1 MKIISLNK
9 GLGAL
14 WYPLILGLYLC
25 CTLAQANNR
34 LIQNQFQRQQNQ
46 ISGTITDGTSPL
58 PGVTISIKGKR
69 NNTVSS
75 DFNGQYILSATATDT
90 LIVSFIGFKTAIVHI
105 KGRKTVNIQLQED
118 ITSLQEVRVN
128 AGYYSVKE
136 KERTG
141 SIARITA
148 KDIEKQP
155 VTNVLAAMQGRMAG
169 VNIVQSSG
177 IAGSG
182 FDIKIRGQN
191 SLRTDGNAPLYI
203 IDGVPY
209 ASDPIGVGYTATV
222 MPLPTSPLNNINP
235 GDIES
240 IEILKDAD
248 ATAIY
253 GSRGANGVVLLTT
266 KKGKAGK
273 TTFSF
278 NLNRGTAQVTRFADL
293 MKTEQYLEMRREA
306 FANDGVTIYPANAYD
321 VNGTWDLNRYT
332 DWQKKLTGGTAQ
344 ITNVQSSISGG
355 SALTQF
361 LISGNYGKETTV
373 FPGDFNYQKGNI
385 RVNLNHTSEDK
396 RFKTNF
402 AAGYTLQDN
411 DQPAKD
417 YTVESRTLA
426 PNAPALYDEEGNL
439 NWENGTFNNPLRNLQ
454 GEFLAKT
461 YDLVSNLMLSYRL
474 LPNMEIKS
482 NLGFTDLK
490 HQESSSQPS
499 TVYDPAWEVGPEYSL
514 ISIGNTTRQSWIIEP
529 QLNYRQNLQD
539 DLELDVLLGST
550 FQQQTARKLVQRASG
565 FTSNSLINNL
575 AAASDIAVDIDDY
588 SVYKYQAFFG
598 RVNLNWKKKYIFN
611 LTGRRDGSS
620 RFGPGKQFA
629 AFGAVGA
636 VWLFS
641 EESFL
646 TNSVLSFGKL
656 RTSYGITGSD
666 QIGNYQFFDTYSAT
680 GGNYQGVIGLVP
692 TRLFNPN
699 FAWETNRK
707 LEVALEMGFLKD
719 KIFLT
724 LAFFSNRSSNQLVGT
739 PLPSTTGFTSIQANL
754 DATVQN
760 SGIEVTL
767 RTLNLETKNFS
778 WSTSFNATALKN
790 KLLSFPDLEASTYRN
805 QFAIGAPLN
814 IRKMYH
820 FEGVN
825 PQTGFYQFKDV
836 NGDGKITA
844 DADKTAIVDLN
855 PKFYGGL
862 QNQIRYKNWQLDF
875 LFQFVKQQNLNTA
888 AVGFPGMLGNQ
899 AAALSNHWQKP
910 GDIATYQRFT
920 TGMDAGAVAAQINY
934 YSSDGVVTDASF
946 IRLKNIA
953 LSYNLPKNWLG
964 CAACKIVMEG
974 QNLLTFTHYK
984 GADPEFLTTNSLP
997 PLKIVTAGIQLN
1009 F

>member
-90 LIVSFIGFKTAIVHI
+90 LIVSFIGFKTAIVPI

-222 MPLPTSPLNNINP
+222 MPLTTSPLNNINP

-426 PNAPALYDEEGNL
+426 PNAPVLYDEEGNL

-598 RVNLNWKKKYIFN
+598 RVNLNWKKKYIVN

-636 VWLFS
+636 AWLFN
-641 EESFL
+641 EETFL

-666 QIGNYQFFDTYSAT
+666 QIGNYQFLDTYSAT

-724 LAFFSNRSSNQLVGT
+724 LASFSNRSSNQLVGT

-984 GADPEFLTTNSLP
+984 GADPEFVTTNSLP

>member
-14 WYPLILGLYLC
+14 WYPFIIGFLLS
-25 CTLAQANNR
+25 CTPALANNR
-34 LIQNQFQRQQNQ
+34 LRPMLSVRQQNP
-46 ISGTITDGTSPL
+46 INGIITDGTSPL

-75 DFNGQYILSATATDT
+75 DFNGQYILSANATDT
-90 LIVSFIGFKTAIVHI
+90 LIVSFIGFKTAIVPI
-105 KGRKTVNIQLQED
+105 KGRKTVNIQLLED

-293 MKTEQYLEMRREA
+293 MKTQQYLEMRREA

-636 VWLFS
+636 AWLFS

-666 QIGNYQFFDTYSAT
+666 QIGNYQFLDTYSAT

-724 LAFFSNRSSNQLVGT
+724 LASFSNRSSNQLVGT

-920 TGMDAGAVAAQINY
+920 TGMDAGAVTAQINY

>member
-90 LIVSFIGFKTAIVHI
+90 LIVSFIGFKTAIVPI

-222 MPLPTSPLNNINP
+222 MPLTTSPLNNINP

-426 PNAPALYDEEGNL
+426 PNAPVLYDEEGNL

-514 ISIGNTTRQSWIIEP
+514 ISIGNTTRQSWIFEP

-598 RVNLNWKKKYIFN
+598 RVNLNWKKKYIVN

-636 VWLFS
+636 AWLFN
-641 EESFL
+641 EETFL

-666 QIGNYQFFDTYSAT
+666 QIGNYQFLDTYSAT

-724 LAFFSNRSSNQLVGT
+724 LASFSNRSSNQLVGT

-805 QFAIGAPLN
+805 QFAIGGPLN

-984 GADPEFLTTNSLP
+984 GADPEFVTTNSLP

>member
-14 WYPLILGLYLC
+14 WYPLIIGFLLS
-25 CTLAQANNR
+25 CTPALANNR
-34 LIQNQFQRQQNQ
+34 LRQNQSQRQQNQ

-75 DFNGQYILSATATDT
+75 DFNGQYILSANATDT
-90 LIVSFIGFKTAIVHI
+90 LIVSFIGFKTAIVPI
-105 KGRKTVNIQLQED
+105 KGRKTVNIQLRED

-411 DQPAKD
+411 NQPAKD

-636 VWLFS
+636 AWLFS

-646 TNSVLSFGKL
+646 TDSVLSFGKL

-666 QIGNYQFFDTYSAT
+666 QIGNYQFLDTYSAT

-724 LAFFSNRSSNQLVGT
+724 LASFSNRSSNQLVGT

-805 QFAIGAPLN
+805 QFAIGVPLN

>member
-9 GLGAL
+9 GLEAL
-14 WYPLILGLYLC
+14 WYPLIIGLYLW
-25 CTLAQANNR
+25 CTPAQANNR
-34 LIQNQFQRQQNQ
+34 LRQNQSLPQQNQ

-90 LIVSFIGFKTAIVHI
+90 LIVSFIGFKTAIVPI

-222 MPLPTSPLNNINP
+222 MPLTTSPLNNINP

-426 PNAPALYDEEGNL
+426 PNAPVLYDEEGNL

-598 RVNLNWKKKYIFN
+598 RVNLNWKKKYIVN

-636 VWLFS
+636 AWLFN
-641 EESFL
+641 EETFL

-666 QIGNYQFFDTYSAT
+666 QIGNYQFLDTYSAT

-724 LAFFSNRSSNQLVGT
+724 LASFSNRSSNQLVGT

-778 WSTSFNATALKN
+778 WSTSFNATTLKN

-984 GADPEFLTTNSLP
+984 GADPEFVTTNSLP

>member
-9 GLGAL
+9 GLEAL
-14 WYPLILGLYLC
+14 WYPLIIGLYLW
-25 CTLAQANNR
+25 CTPAQANNR
-34 LIQNQFQRQQNQ
+34 LRQNQSLPQQNQ

-90 LIVSFIGFKTAIVHI
+90 LIVSFIGFKTAIVPI

-514 ISIGNTTRQSWIIEP
+514 ISIGNTTRQSWIFEP

-598 RVNLNWKKKYIFN
+598 RVNLNWKKKYIVN

-636 VWLFS
+636 AWLFN
-641 EESFL
+641 EETFL

-666 QIGNYQFFDTYSAT
+666 QIGNYQFLDTYSAT

-724 LAFFSNRSSNQLVGT
+724 LASFSNRSSNQLVGT

-805 QFAIGAPLN
+805 QFAIGGPLN

>member
-1 MKIISLNK
+1 MKNFSLNK

-25 CTLAQANNR
+25 CTPAQANNR
-34 LIQNQFQRQQNQ
+34 LRQNQLQWQQNQ

-90 LIVSFIGFKTAIVHI
+90 LMVSFIGFKTAIVPI
-105 KGRKTVNIQLQED
+105 NGRKIINIQLQED

-293 MKTEQYLEMRREA
+293 MKAEQYLEMRREA

-426 PNAPALYDEEGNL
+426 PNAPVLYDEEGNL

-598 RVNLNWKKKYIFN
+598 RVNLNWKKKYIVN

-636 VWLFS
+636 AWLFS

-656 RTSYGITGSD
+656 RTSYGFTGSD
-666 QIGNYQFFDTYSAT
+666 QIGNYQFLDTYSAT

-724 LAFFSNRSSNQLVGT
+724 LASFSNRSSNQLVGT

-767 RTLNLETKNFS
+767 RTVNLESKSFS
-778 WSTSFNATALKN
+778 WSTKFNATVLKN
-790 KLLSFPDLEASTYRN
+790 KLVSFPDLEASTYRN

>member
-1 MKIISLNK
+1 MKNISFYK
-9 GLGAL
+9 GDSAL
-14 WYPLILGLYLC
+14 CYLILIGFILSS
-25 CTLAQANNR
+25 TPALAHKLLRQP
-34 LIQNQFQRQQNQ
+34 QSKTQQNQ
-46 ISGTITDGTSPL
+46 INGTITDGTSPL

-75 DFNGQYILSATATDT
+75 DFNGQYTLTATATDT
-90 LIVSFIGFKTAIVHI
+90 LMISFIGFKTATIPI
-105 KGRKTVNIQLQED
+105 NGRKTVNIQLQED

-148 KDIEKQP
+148 KDIETQP
-155 VTNVLAAMQGRMAG
+155 VTNMLAAMQGRMAG

-209 ASDPIGVGYTATV
+209 ASDPIGLGYTATV

-278 NLNRGTAQVTRFADL
+278 NLNRGSAQVTRFADL
-293 MKTEQYLEMRREA
+293 MKTEQYLEMRKEA
-306 FANDGVTIYPANAYD
+306 FANDGVSVYPSNAYD
-321 VNGTWDLNRYT
+321 VNGTWDPNRYT

-385 RVNLNHTSEDK
+385 RVNLNHTSQDK
-396 RFKTNF
+396 SFKTNF
-402 AAGYTLQDN
+402 AVGYTHQDN

-426 PNAPALYDEEGNL
+426 PNTPALYDEEGNL

-454 GEFLAKT
+454 GAFLAKT
-461 YDLVSNLMLSYRL
+461 NDLVANLGLSYQL
-474 LPNMEIKS
+474 LPSLEIKT
-482 NLGFTDLK
+482 NFGFTDLR
-490 HQESSSQPS
+490 HLESSSQPS
-499 TVYDPAWEVGPEYSL
+499 TVYDPAWEIGPEYSL
-514 ISIGNTTRQSWIIEP
+514 ISIGTTTRQSWVVEP
-529 QLNYRQNLQD
+529 QLNYKKNLNED
-539 DLELDVLLGST
+539 IALDVVLGST
-550 FQQQTARKLVQRASG
+550 FQQQMGHKIVQRATG

-575 AAASDIAVDIDDY
+575 AAASEVTVDIDDY

-598 RVNLNWKKKYIFN
+598 RANLNWSKKYIVN

-629 AFGAVGA
+629 TFGAVGA
-636 VWLFS
+636 AWLFS
-641 EESFL
+641 EEKFL
-646 TNSVLSFGKL
+646 NNSLLSFGKL
-656 RTSYGITGSD
+656 RASYGITGSD
-666 QIGNYQFFDTYSAT
+666 HIGNYQFFDTYSAT
-680 GGNYQGVIGLVP
+680 GGNYQGVIGLLP

-707 LEVALEMGFLKD
+707 LEVALEMGILKD

-724 LAFFSNRSSNQLVGT
+724 LAAFRNLSSNQLVGT
-739 PLPSTTGFTSIQANL
+739 PLPATTGFTSIQANL
-754 DATVQN
+754 EATVKN
-760 SGIEVTL
+760 SGIEATL
-767 RTLNLETKNFS
+767 RTLNVQTKNFS
-778 WSTSFNATALKN
+778 WSTHFNVTVLHN
-790 KLLSFPDLEASTYRN
+790 ELVSFPDLEGSTYRN
-805 QFAIGAPLN
+805 QFVIGSPLN
-814 IRKMYH
+814 IQKMFH
-820 FEGVN
+820 LERVN
-825 PQTGFYQFKDV
+825 PETGLYQFKDV

-844 DADKTAIVDLN
+844 EADQTVIVDFN
-855 PKFYGGL
+855 PSFYGGL
-862 QNQIRYKNWQLDF
+862 QNQLSYKNWHLDF
-875 LFQFVKQQNLNTA
+875 LFQFVKQNNVNNVAT
-888 AVGFPGMLGNQ
+888 GIPGMQGNQ
-899 AAALSNHWQKP
+899 AAALSDHWQKP
-910 GDIATYQRFT
+910 GDKATYQRFT
-920 TGMDAGAVAAQINY
+920 TGMDEDAIEAQINY
-934 YSSDGVVTDASF
+934 YSSDGIVTDASF

-953 LSYNLPKNWLG
+953 LNYNLPKNWLG
-964 CAACKIVMEG
+964 GAACKIIVEG
-974 QNLLTFTHYK
+974 QNLLTFTPYK
-984 GADPEFLTTNSLP
+984 GADPEFTDGNSLP
-997 PLKIVTAGIQLN
+997 PLKIITAGIQLN

>member
-1 MKIISLNK
+1 MKNSSFYK
-9 GLGAL
+9 RASAL
-14 WYPLILGLYLC
+14 CYLILIGIILSS
-25 CTLAQANNR
+25 TPALANKKLRPQ
-34 LIQNQFQRQQNQ
+34 LSERQQNQ
-46 ISGTITDGTSPL
+46 ISGTITDGRASL
-58 PGVTISIKGKR
+58 PGVTIAIKNR
-69 NNTVSS
+69 VNYAVLS
-75 DFNGQYILSATATDT
+75 DFDGKYSLLAKANDT
-90 LIVSFIGFKTAIVHI
+90 LVVSYIGYKTAII
-105 KGRKTVNIQLQED
+105 PINYRKNIHIQLQED
-118 ITSLQEVRVN
+118 ITSLQEVRIN

-148 KDIEKQP
+148 KDIETQP
-155 VTNVLAAMQGRMAG
+155 VTNVLATMQGRMAG
-169 VNIVQSSG
+169 VNITQSSG

-191 SLRTDGNAPLYI
+191 SLRTDGNEPLYI

-222 MPLPTSPLNNINP
+222 MPLPTSPLNNFNP

-273 TTFSF
+273 TTFSA
-278 NLNRGTAQVTRFADL
+278 NLQRGTAQVTRFADL
-293 MKTEQYLEMRREA
+293 MKTEQYLEMRKEA
-306 FANDGVTIYPANAYD
+306 FANDGVTNYPANAYD
-321 VNGTWDLNRYT
+321 VNGTWDPNRYT

-344 ITNVQSSISGG
+344 ITNVQTAISGG
-355 SALTQF
+355 SGLTQF

-385 RVNLNHTSEDK
+385 RANLNHTSQDK

-411 DQPAKD
+411 DQPAKN
-417 YTVESRTLA
+417 YTGESRTLA
-426 PNAPALYDEEGNL
+426 PNAPALYDEEGKL

-454 GEFLAKT
+454 GKFLAKT
-461 YDLVSNLMLSYRL
+461 YDLVANLGLSYQL
-474 LPNMEIKS
+474 LPSLEIKS
-482 NLGFTDLK
+482 NFGFTDLK

-499 TVYDPAWEVGPEYSL
+499 TIYNPAWEIGPEYSL

-529 QLNYRQNLQD
+529 QLHYKQNLNE
-539 DLELDVLLGST
+539 DLALDVVLGST
-550 FQQQTARKLVQRASG
+550 FQQQTARQLVQRASG

-575 AAASDIAVDIDDY
+575 AAASDVTVDIDDN

-598 RVNLNWKKKYIFN
+598 RVNLNWNKKYILN

-636 VWLFS
+636 AWLFS
-641 EESFL
+641 EENFFK
-646 TNSVLSFGKL
+646 NSVLSFGKL
-656 RTSYGITGSD
+656 RASYGITGSD
-666 QIGNYQFFDTYSAT
+666 QIGNYQFLDTYSAT
-680 GGNYQGVIGLVP
+680 GGNYQGVIGLLP

-707 LEVALEMGFLKD
+707 LEVALETGVLKD
-719 KIFLT
+719 RIFLT
-724 LAFFSNRSSNQLVGT
+724 LAAFRNRSSNQLVGI

-760 SGIEVTL
+760 TGIETTL
-767 RTLNLETKNFS
+767 RTLNLETKNFT
-778 WSTSFNATALKN
+778 WSTNFNISVLRN
-790 KLLSFPDLEASTYRN
+790 ELVSFPDLEGSTYRN
-805 QFAIGAPLN
+805 QFVIGSPLN
-814 IRKMYH
+814 IQKMFH
-820 FEGVN
+820 LEGVN
-825 PQTGFYQFKDV
+825 PQTGLYQYKDV

-844 DADKTAIVDLN
+844 EADQTTIVDLN

-862 QNQIRYKNWQLDF
+862 QNQIKYKNWQLDF

-888 AVGFPGMLGNQ
+888 AAGFPGMLGNQ
-899 AAALSNHWQKP
+899 AAALSDHWQKP

-920 TGMDAGAVAAQINY
+920 TGMDEDAVEAQINY
-934 YSSDGVVTDASF
+934 YSSDGVITDASF

-953 LSYNLPKNWLG
+953 LSYSLPKEWLKG
-964 CAACKIVMEG
+964 AGCKIVVEG

-984 GADPEFLTTNSLP
+984 GADPEFLITNSLP
-997 PLKIVTAGIQLN
+997 PLKIITTAIQFN

>member
-90 LIVSFIGFKTAIVHI
+90 LIVSFIGFKTAIVPI

-222 MPLPTSPLNNINP
+222 MPLTTSPLNNINP

-426 PNAPALYDEEGNL
+426 PNAPVLYDEEGNL

-598 RVNLNWKKKYIFN
+598 RVNLNWKKKYIVN

-636 VWLFS
+636 AWLFN
-641 EESFL
+641 EETFL

-666 QIGNYQFFDTYSAT
+666 QIGNYQFLDTYSAT

-724 LAFFSNRSSNQLVGT
+724 LASFSNRSSNQLVGT

-778 WSTSFNATALKN
+778 WSTSFNATTLKN

-984 GADPEFLTTNSLP
+984 GADPEFVTTNSLP

>member
-14 WYPLILGLYLC
+14 WYPFIIGFLLS
-25 CTLAQANNR
+25 CTPALANNR
-34 LIQNQFQRQQNQ
+34 LRPMLSVRQQNP
-46 ISGTITDGTSPL
+46 INGIITDGTSPL

-75 DFNGQYILSATATDT
+75 DFNGQYILSANATDT
-90 LIVSFIGFKTAIVHI
+90 LIVSFIGFKTAIVPI
-105 KGRKTVNIQLQED
+105 KGRKTVNIQLLED

-636 VWLFS
+636 AWLFS

-646 TNSVLSFGKL
+646 TDSVLSFGKL

-666 QIGNYQFFDTYSAT
+666 QIGNYQFLDTYSAT

-724 LAFFSNRSSNQLVGT
+724 LASFSNRSSNQLVGT

-920 TGMDAGAVAAQINY
+920 TGMDAGAVTAQINY

>member
-9 GLGAL
+9 GLEAL
-14 WYPLILGLYLC
+14 WYPLIIGLYLW
-25 CTLAQANNR
+25 CTPAQANNR
-34 LIQNQFQRQQNQ
+34 LRQNQSLPQQNQ

-90 LIVSFIGFKTAIVHI
+90 LIVSFIGFKTAIVPI

-141 SIARITA
+141 SIAKITA

-222 MPLPTSPLNNINP
+222 MPLTTSPLNNINP

-426 PNAPALYDEEGNL
+426 PNAPVLYDEEGNL

-598 RVNLNWKKKYIFN
+598 RVNLNWKKKYIVN

-636 VWLFS
+636 AWLFS

-666 QIGNYQFFDTYSAT
+666 QIGNYQFLDTYSAT

-724 LAFFSNRSSNQLVGT
+724 LASFSNRSSNQLVGT

-984 GADPEFLTTNSLP
+984 GADPEFVTTNSLP

>member
-1 MKIISLNK
+1 MKKISLSK
-9 GLGAL
+9 GIRAMG
-14 WYPLILGLYLC
+14 YSFILGVSLFSSSINANN
-25 CTLAQANNR
+25 TLAYATV
-34 LIQNQFQRQQNQ
+34 QQQ
-46 ISGTITDGTSPL
+46 PSKISGTITDGLAPI
-58 PGVTISIKGKR
+58 PGVTITVKGKSL
-69 NNTVSS
+69 TAIS
-75 DFNGQYILSATATDT
+75 DYNGEYVIAANPTDIL
-90 LIVSFIGFKTAIVHI
+90 VFSFMGFKTVEIRISSQKV
-105 KGRKTVNIQLQED
+105 VNVELKED
-118 ITSLQEVRVN
+118 ATALQEVKVN

-148 KDIEKQP
+148 KDIKNQP
-155 VTNVLAAMQGRMAG
+155 VSNVLASMQGRMAG

-182 FDIKIRGQN
+182 FDIQIRGQN

-222 MPLPTSPLNNINP
+222 MPLPTSPLNNFNP

-273 TTFSF
+273 TTFSA
-278 NLNRGTAQVTRFADL
+278 NLQRGTAQVTRFANL
-293 MKTEQYLEMRREA
+293 MKTEQYLEMRKEA
-306 FANDGVTIYPANAYD
+306 FANDGITNYPANAYD
-321 VNGTWDLNRYT
+321 VNGTWDPNRYT

-344 ITNVQSSISGG
+344 ITNVQTAISGG
-355 SALTQF
+355 SDLTQF
-361 LISGNYGKETTV
+361 LISGNYSKETTV
-373 FPGDFNYQKGNI
+373 FPGDFNYKKGNI
-385 RVNLNHTSEDK
+385 RANLNHTSQDK

-417 YTVESRTLA
+417 YTLESRTLA

-439 NWENGTFNNPLRNLQ
+439 NWENGTFNNPLRNLE

-461 YDLVSNLMLSYRL
+461 YDLVANLGLSYQF
-474 LPNMEIKS
+474 LPTLEIKS
-482 NLGFTDLK
+482 NFGFTDLK

-499 TVYDPAWEVGPEYSL
+499 TIYDPAWEVGPEYSL
-514 ISIGNTTRQSWIIEP
+514 ISIGNTNRQSWIIEP
-529 QLNYRQNLQD
+529 QLHYKQNINE
-539 DLELDVLLGST
+539 DLALDIVLGST
-550 FQQQTARKLVQRASG
+550 FQQQTARQLVQRASG

-575 AAASDIAVDIDDY
+575 AAASDITVDIDDN

-598 RVNLNWKKKYIFN
+598 RANLNWNNKYILN

-629 AFGAVGA
+629 TFGAVGA
-636 VWLFS
+636 AWLFS
-641 EESFL
+641 EENFFK
-646 TNSVLSFGKL
+646 NSVLSFGKL
-656 RTSYGITGSD
+656 RASYGITGSD
-666 QIGNYQFFDTYSAT
+666 QIGNYQFLDTYSTT
-680 GGNYQGVIGLVP
+680 GGNYQGVIGLLP

-707 LEVALEMGFLKD
+707 LEVALELGLLKD

-724 LAFFSNRSSNQLVGT
+724 IAAFRNLSSNQLVGT
-739 PLPSTTGFTSIQANL
+739 PLPATTGFTSIQANL

-760 SGIEVTL
+760 TGIETTL
-767 RTLNLETKNFS
+767 RTLNLETTNFS
-778 WSTSFNATALKN
+778 WSTNFNIT
-790 KLLSFPDLEASTYRN
+790 LLHNELVSFPDLEASTYRN
-805 QFAIGAPLN
+805 QFVIGSPLN

-825 PQTGFYQFKDV
+825 PQTGLYQFKDV

-844 DADKTAIVDLN
+844 DADKTTIVDLN

-862 QNQIRYKNWQLDF
+862 QNQLKYKNWQLDF
-875 LFQFVKQQNLNTA
+875 LFHFVQKQSINNAL
-888 AVGFPGMLGNQ
+888 LGNPGTLTNQ
-899 AAALSNHWQKP
+899 STALANHWQNA
-910 GDIATYQRFT
+910 GDTATYQLFT
-920 TGMDAGAVAAQINY
+920 SGKKPDAVRAFSNFYA
-934 YSSDGVVTDASF
+934 SDGAITDASF

-953 LSYNLPKNWLG
+953 LSYSLPKEWLKG
-964 CAACKIVMEG
+964 AGCKIVVEG
-974 QNLLTFTHYK
+974 QNLLTFTRYK
-984 GADPEFLTTNSLP
+984 GADPEFLITNSLP
-997 PLKIVTAGIQLN
+997 PLKIIMTAIQFN

>member
-1 MKIISLNK
+1 MKIISINK

-14 WYPLILGLYLC
+14 WYPLILVLYLC

-90 LIVSFIGFKTAIVHI
+90 LIVSFIGFKTAIVPI

-514 ISIGNTTRQSWIIEP
+514 ISIGNSTRQSWIIEP

-778 WSTSFNATALKN
+778 WSTSFNATALNN

-820 FEGVN
+820 FEGAN

>member
-14 WYPLILGLYLC
+14 WYPLILVLYLC

-90 LIVSFIGFKTAIVHI
+90 LIVSFIGFKTAIVPI

-222 MPLPTSPLNNINP
+222 MPLTTSPLNNINP

-278 NLNRGTAQVTRFADL
+278 NLNRGTAQVTRYADL

-426 PNAPALYDEEGNL
+426 PNAPVLYDEEGNL

-598 RVNLNWKKKYIFN
+598 RVNLNWKKKYIVN

-636 VWLFS
+636 AWLFN
-641 EESFL
+641 EETFL

-666 QIGNYQFFDTYSAT
+666 QIGNYQFLDTYSAT

-724 LAFFSNRSSNQLVGT
+724 LASFSNRSSNQLVGT

>member
-14 WYPLILGLYLC
+14 WYPLIFGLYLC
-25 CTLAQANNR
+25 GTPAIANN
-34 LIQNQFQRQQNQ
+34 LLRQVQSLPQQTQ
-46 ISGTITDGTSPL
+46 ISGTITDGNNPL
-58 PGVTISIKGKR
+58 PGVTISIKGKA
-69 NNTVSS
+69 TTGTIS
-75 DFNGQYILSATATDT
+75 DFNGQYILSALPNDT
-90 LIVSFIGFKTAIVHI
+90 LVVAFIGFKTAIIPI

-148 KDIEKQP
+148 KDIETQP

-169 VNIVQSSG
+169 VNITQSSG

-222 MPLPTSPLNNINP
+222 MPLPTSPLNNFNP

-273 TTFSF
+273 TTFSA
-278 NLNRGTAQVTRFADL
+278 NLQRGTAQVTRFADL
-293 MKTEQYLEMRREA
+293 MKTEQYLEMRKEA
-306 FANDGVTIYPANAYD
+306 FANDGVTNYPANAYD
-321 VNGTWDLNRYT
+321 VNGTWDPNRYT

-355 SALTQF
+355 STLTQF

-385 RVNLNHTSEDK
+385 RANLNHTSEDK
-396 RFKTNF
+396 RFKTTF
-402 AAGYTLQDN
+402 AAGYTHQDN
-411 DQPAKD
+411 NQPALD
-417 YTVESRTLA
+417 YTVEARRLA
-426 PNAPALYDEEGNL
+426 PNAPALYDQYGNL
-439 NWENGTFNNPLRNLQ
+439 NWENGTFNNPLRVLK

-474 LPNMEIKS
+474 LPNVEIKS
-482 NLGFTDLK
+482 NFGFTDLK

-499 TVYDPAWEVGPEYSL
+499 TVYDPAYEVGPEYSL
-514 ISIGNTTRQSWIIEP
+514 ISIGNTTRKSWIVEP
-529 QLNYRQNLQD
+529 QINYHLKWQD
-539 DLELDVLLGST
+539 RLKVDVLAGST
-550 FQQQTARKLVQRASG
+550 FQQQNGNQLIQRARG

-575 AAASDIAVDIDDY
+575 AAASEVTVDNNEN

-598 RVNLNWKKKYIFN
+598 RINLNFDSKYILN

-629 AFGAVGA
+629 NFGAIGA
-636 VWLFS
+636 AWLFS

-656 RTSYGITGSD
+656 RASYGITGSD
-666 QIGNYQFFDTYSAT
+666 QIGNYQFLDTYSAT

-724 LAFFSNRSSNQLVGT
+724 LASFSNRSSNQLVGT

-767 RTLNLETKNFS
+767 RTVNLEAKNFS
-778 WSTSFNATALKN
+778 WSTNFNATVLKN
-790 KLLSFPDLEASTYRN
+790 KLVSFPDLEASTYRN
-805 QFAIGAPLN
+805 QFAIGEPLN

-825 PQTGFYQFKDV
+825 PQTGLYQFKDV
-836 NGDGKITA
+836 NGDGKITV
-844 DADKTAIVDLN
+844 DADKTAIIDLN

-875 LFQFVKQQNLNTA
+875 LFQFVKKQSMNTS
-888 AVGFPGMLGNQ
+888 VLSNPGTMGNQ
-899 AAALSNHWQKP
+899 STALADHWQKT
-910 GDIATYQRFT
+910 GDTTTFQVFT
-920 TGMDAGAVAAQINY
+920 SGKKADVVKA
-934 YSSDGVVTDASF
+934 YSNFYASDGVLTDASF

-953 LSYNLPKNWLG
+953 LTYNLPKKWLG
-964 CAACKIVMEG
+964 GTSCKLVLEG
-974 QNLLTFTHYK
+974 QNLLTFTPYQ
-984 GADPEFLTTNSLP
+984 GADAEFVGANSLP
-997 PLKIVTAGIQLN
+997 PLKILTAGVQ
-1009 F
+1009 FTF